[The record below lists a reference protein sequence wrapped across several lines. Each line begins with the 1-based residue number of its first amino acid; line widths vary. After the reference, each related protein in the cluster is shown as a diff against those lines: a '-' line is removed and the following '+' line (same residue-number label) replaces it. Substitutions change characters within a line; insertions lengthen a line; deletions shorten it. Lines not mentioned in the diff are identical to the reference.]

1 MDPSDSA
8 PNVNDSGKRKALHVS
23 EFYHDTV
30 VLVTGSTGFLG
41 KVLVEKLLRSFD
53 VKKIYLLIREKRG
66 SSSTQRLQQMI
77 SDPIFDTIRASVIH
91 PNKVF
96 DKLVAI
102 ETDFSSPDFVKEP
115 YKSDLLNETQVAFH
129 VMAAVRFDLGIQN
142 IMDTNVTSTERLY
155 NFLRNASRLQA
166 IVHVSTF
173 YSNCDRSH
181 IEECVY
187 DDIRFGGWDNI
198 RRIIE
203 PLTES
208 EKSTLMPALIA
219 PLPNNYAFSKK
230 CAEIMIQ
237 QQFSEL
243 PIGIFRPPIVTP
255 SYKEPIPGWVDCI
268 QGVTGLCIPILK
280 QRLLWYYGEPTVCP
294 SLTPVDYCI
303 AGMIT
308 AACDIKQRH
317 EENRVLQSFDRHV
330 STPPVYN
337 FCFDKNL
344 ISWQQFI
351 RLVGSGLPTASGR
364 KLSTLRNRV
373 THWRIL
379 SRITFWW
386 MYFVA
391 YIGDM
396 ILSLLRKP
404 GSNVRLVSGLD
415 TLAHIVEPF
424 CCNSWTARNDN
435 VKQMRSLLAAGDEA
449 LLEFDV
455 DRIDW
460 AEYYK
465 QFTKGLNLELERRE
479 LRRRQKKKLES
490 SLTV

>member
-1 MDPSDSA
+1 M
-8 PNVNDSGKRKALHVS
+8 
-23 EFYHDTV
+23 
-30 VLVTGSTGFLG
+30 
-41 KVLVEKLLRSFD
+41 KLRLRSTLWLQLDLTWEF
-53 VKKIYLLIREKRG
+53 KISWILTSRAPKDCITFYGTRHVCKR
-66 SSSTQRLQQMI
+66 SFMS
-77 SDPIFDTIRASVIH
+77 
-91 PNKVF
+91 
-96 DKLVAI
+96 
-102 ETDFSSPDFVKEP
+102 
-115 YKSDLLNETQVAFH
+115 
-129 VMAAVRFDLGIQN
+129 
-142 IMDTNVTSTERLY
+142 
-155 NFLRNASRLQA
+155 
-166 IVHVSTF
+166 STF

-230 CAEIMIQ
+230 CAEVMIQ

-280 QRLLWYYGEPTVCP
+280 HRLLWYYGEPTVYP

-364 KLSTLRNRV
+364 KLSILRNRV

-435 VKQMRSLLAAGDEA
+435 VKQMRSLLAAEDEA